1 MQGAGMMRLDPDLIV
16 VDAERLED
24 CQVSI
29 EGSFRE
35 MIEHALSRGWS
46 IDETLIALNG
56 LISKEF
62 AEPDHAVT
70 FH

>member
-1 MQGAGMMRLDPDLIV
+1 MQGAGMMRLDPHLIV

-29 EGSFRE
+29 EGSFHE
-35 MIEHALSRGWS
+35 MIEYALSRGWS
-46 IDETLIALNG
+46 IDETLIAING

-62 AEPDHAVT
+62 AESDHAVT
-70 FH
+70 LH